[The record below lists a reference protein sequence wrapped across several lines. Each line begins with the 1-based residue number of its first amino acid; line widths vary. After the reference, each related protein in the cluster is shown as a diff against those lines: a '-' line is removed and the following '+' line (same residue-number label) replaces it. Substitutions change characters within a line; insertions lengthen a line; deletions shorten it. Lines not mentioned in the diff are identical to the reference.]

1 MRISDWSSDVCSSD
15 LNVDVPEGESLM
27 QAAQNNMIPGIDAD
41 CGGACACATC
51 HVFVADEWT
60 SRLPPVSE
68 NEDAMLDVVEE
79 RRAGS
84 RLSCQLKAE
93 KALDGM
99 VVALPES
106 QRCLQIVTRPEK

>member
-15 LNVDVPEGESLM
+15 L
-27 QAAQNNMIPGIDAD
+27 AAQNNMIPGIDAD

-93 KALDGM
+93 KALDGKIGRASCRERGCQY
-99 VVALPES
+99 V
-106 QRCLQIVTRPEK
+106 